1 MHFCIIQIVIWMHFC
16 IIQWHKSMDWTI
28 RTTQSNTLFE
38 ALIEMNCHLKCL
50 IKWKKTINSSK
61 NAVFLVIQINRRK
74 TCKNVISSF
83 WNNQVRYFRK
93 IAKSSN
99 CGQNFVFGKVHF
111 QVTLRSDFRSL
122 IFING
127 LSVCAQEH
135 QIKN

>member
-1 MHFCIIQIVIWMHFC
+1 MV
-16 IIQWHKSMDWTI
+16 
-28 RTTQSNTLFE
+28 
-38 ALIEMNCHLKCL
+38 
-50 IKWKKTINSSK
+50 NSSK
-61 NAVFLVIQINRRK
+61 NAVFLVFQINRGK
-74 TCKNVISSF
+74 TCKNVISSC
-83 WNNQVRYFRK
+83 NNQVRYFRK

-127 LSVCAQEH
+127 LSGCAQEH